1 MSSQTLEVKKIAQEF
16 QRPVYLTA
24 PKNQSDTLFVIEQKG
39 TIQTLIR
46 GYKSN
51 LLLDVRDRV
60 HQPRMP
66 GDERGLLGMALHPNF
81 HNNGKFYVNYVNRDG
96 TTIISCFFIK
106 HDQFSAD
113 PNLEEIILSINQ
125 PYSNHNG
132 GQLAFGPN
140 GYLYIGLGDGGHA
153 GDPENNGQ
161 NLNTFLGSILRLDI
175 NEKKPYFIPSDN
187 PHQGSDEKR
196 PEIYCHGLRN
206 PWRFS
211 FDRKTGDLYIG
222 DVGQSSWEEINFIP
236 LKNAPGSNFGWNT
249 MEGSHCYPS
258 NENCEKDNL
267 ILPIFEYPNNANYMK
282 TLIGWN
288 QNNVQGCS
296 VTGGYVYRGSTILQL
311 EGKYLF
317 GDYCTGKVWSLQIS
331 EGKVIDHIEWEISG
345 IKEDF
350 YLSSFGED
358 GNGELYLLNHSGEIY
373 KIIDAK

>member
-1 MSSQTLEVKKIAQEF
+1 HARSYICNRSLSLCRTCSKVHFNTIHKEKVKNKIILEQISKISVIFFACWTFMSSQTLEVKKIAQEF

-46 GYKSN
+46 GHKSN

-211 FDRKTGDLYIG
+211 
-222 DVGQSSWEEINFIP
+222 
-236 LKNAPGSNFGWNT
+236 
-249 MEGSHCYPS
+249 
-258 NENCEKDNL
+258 
-267 ILPIFEYPNNANYMK
+267 
-282 TLIGWN
+282 
-288 QNNVQGCS
+288 
-296 VTGGYVYRGSTILQL
+296 
-311 EGKYLF
+311 
-317 GDYCTGKVWSLQIS
+317 
-331 EGKVIDHIEWEISG
+331 
-345 IKEDF
+345 
-350 YLSSFGED
+350 
-358 GNGELYLLNHSGEIY
+358 
-373 KIIDAK
+373 